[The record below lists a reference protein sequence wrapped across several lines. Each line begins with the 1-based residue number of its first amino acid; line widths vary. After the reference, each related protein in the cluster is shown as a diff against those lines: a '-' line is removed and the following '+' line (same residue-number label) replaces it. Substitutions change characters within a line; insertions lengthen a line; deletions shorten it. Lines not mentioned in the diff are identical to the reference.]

1 MGIITSLLLIL
12 WSCSDGITSEH
23 EGKASYYADK
33 FQNQRTASG
42 ELYDSSKYTAAHR
55 ELPFGQRLRVIRKD
69 NGKSV
74 EVTVNDRGPFSE
86 NRIVDLS
93 KAAAKDLGMLREGIL
108 EVTVQVLEE

>member
-1 MGIITSLLLIL
+1 MGIITSLLFIL
-12 WSCSDGITSEH
+12 WSCSDGIISEY
-23 EGKASYYADK
+23 EGMASFYADK

-55 ELPFGQRLRVIRKD
+55 ELPFGQQLRVIRKD

-74 EVTVNDRGPFSE
+74 VVTVNDRGPFNE

-93 KAAAKDLGMLREGIL
+93 KAAAKDLGMLRDGIL
-108 EVTVQVLEE
+108 EVIVQVLEE